1 MCCGASAQCLAH
13 GGVQEMLAARVMAR
27 SMKIAQLLQPK
38 PQVPLA
44 SHPATSLPPGCQDLG
59 RGLGGWPNA
68 RSKACCW
75 PPHPHGGAA
84 EHSPWPHQA
93 NGRGNLQP
101 RLARAGQ
108 AICHAEL
115 GHLVL
120 PVLSVFYWC

>member
-59 RGLGGWPNA
+59 EALGAGQMLGLRPAAGPLTPMEGLLSTAPGHT
-68 RSKACCW
+68 R
-75 PPHPHGGAA
+75 PTGGAIY
-84 EHSPWPHQA
+84 S
-93 NGRGNLQP
+93 
-101 RLARAGQ
+101 RA
-108 AICHAEL
+108 
-115 GHLVL
+115 
-120 PVLSVFYWC
+120 